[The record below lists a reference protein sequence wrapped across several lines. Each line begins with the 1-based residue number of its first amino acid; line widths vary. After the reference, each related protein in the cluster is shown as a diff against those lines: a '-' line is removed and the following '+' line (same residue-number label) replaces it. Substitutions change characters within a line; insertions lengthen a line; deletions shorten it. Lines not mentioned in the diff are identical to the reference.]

1 MMNNANVLYGEQT
14 ETVEKLLDLLTQLE
28 EQGNTIIND
37 MYSIKK
43 KKKKTFNK
51 N

>member
-1 MMNNANVLYGEQT
+1 MMSNSAILYSEQT

-37 MYSIKK
+37 M
-43 KKKKTFNK
+43 
-51 N
+51 